1 MKASIGLREVLVFGA
16 LIPAL
21 ILLPEE
27 TCSQSESEGCSMHWT
42 EDTDSED
49 WKEFLECADAEYER
63 CDRKGELSMTRHGD
77 HYDLH
82 FKGSC

>member
-1 MKASIGLREVLVFGA
+1 
-16 LIPAL
+16 
-21 ILLPEE
+21 
-27 TCSQSESEGCSMHWT
+27 MHWT